1 MIFLKKNLSI
11 KLVKNDEE
19 LLFKKIF
26 NLYFREIL
34 KLNFIPKNKINSN
47 LNKIKNNMGK
57 INWILDKNK
66 KIGFVIFFLNN
77 KKLNCYV
84 RDYFILKNF
93 RKKEIGSLIFK
104 KIIANC
110 KKRKFKFIKIDI
122 IETNKKVFNFWK
134 KLNFKKNGKSYYFKL
149 NK

>member
-11 KLVKNDEE
+11 KLVKNEEE

-26 NLYFREIL
+26 NQYFKEIL
-34 KLNFIPKNKINSN
+34 KLNFLPKNKINSD

-57 INWILDKNK
+57 INWILERNK
-66 KIGFVIFFLNN
+66 KIGFIIFFLNN
-77 KKLNCYV
+77 KKLNCYI
-84 RDYFILKNF
+84 RDFFILKKF
-93 RKKEIGSLIFK
+93 RKKEIGSLIFQ
-104 KIIANC
+104 KIVSNC

-122 IETNKKVFNFWK
+122 IETNKKVFKFWK

>member
-11 KLVKNDEE
+11 KLVKNEEE

-26 NLYFREIL
+26 NLYFKEIL
-34 KLNFIPKNKINSN
+34 KLNFISKSKINSDF
-47 LNKIKNNMGK
+47 NKIKNNMGK
-57 INWILDKNK
+57 INWILDRNK

-77 KKLNCYV
+77 KKLNCYI

-104 KIIANC
+104 KIITKC

-122 IETNKKVFNFWK
+122 METNKKVFNFWK